1 MRSLEIDLLRTLLAI
16 SRYQT
21 FARAAQHLHKTQ
33 SAVTQQM
40 QRLQETVG
48 TPLFVRQG
56 RQKRLTEAGMKLVGY
71 ARQVIALND
80 EAIHTLT
87 SLPHQGTIRLGAP
100 HDIADTILP
109 PVLRNIVRTAP
120 QVQLEIRV
128 DRSPFLMQA
137 LHLGEIDMT
146 ISTRHDQ
153 ALDGFVLRHSPTA
166 WICAADY
173 VHDPEQPVPL
183 ILADEPS
190 IFRKIGLE
198 ALERQNKVRWHIRY
212 VAPNLVG
219 IKAAVRAGLGVTAR
233 SIELLSQ
240 DMRALGE
247 ADAMPGLPDATFYLW
262 IRRDPSATTQRVFD
276 MLRSTLG
283 HTLHP
288 GPSSR
293 KPPATHPF

>member
-1 MRSLEIDLLRTLLAI
+1 
-16 SRYQT
+16 
-21 FARAAQHLHKTQ
+21 
-33 SAVTQQM
+33 
-40 QRLQETVG
+40 
-48 TPLFVRQG
+48 
-56 RQKRLTEAGMKLVGY
+56 MKLVGY

-80 EAIHTLT
+80 EAIHTLA

-120 QVQLEIRV
+120 QIQLEIRV

-137 LHLGEIDMT
+137 LHNGEIDMT

-153 ALDGFVLRHSPTA
+153 TLEGFVLRHSPTA

-173 VHDPEQPVPL
+173 VHDPQQPVPL

-190 IFRKIGLE
+190 IFRRIGLD

-247 ADAMPGLPDATFYLW
+247 ADAMPSLPDATFYLW
-262 IRRDPSATTQRVFD
+262 LRPDADTTAQRVFD
-276 MLRSTLG
+276 MLGSTLG
-283 HTLHP
+283 HTIQAGTPKSLDP
-288 GPSSR
+288 
-293 KPPATHPF
+293 